1 MDYKLHDFL
10 PLYNPIQTLGFDR
23 DINNLTEF
31 EQYKLP
37 KEELFP
43 ENPGDLMLHQKLIS
57 TFINPQTGYD
67 GLLLVHEMGTGKTC
81 TAVSVAEQFINSRDL
96 DSQTLIQSTIYSP
109 TSRFPKT
116 TLKKIIVLTKG
127 KGLHNNFI
135 NEVANVCTKGEYL
148 LGLDKYL
155 KNRDNRIRKNVK
167 VNYTFDTF
175 EIFSKNLKKMS
186 EREKTITYENSLF
199 IVDEA
204 HNLRMSSD
212 AEESGIYVEIY
223 GLFELLKNRKILLLT
238 GTPMKDKPEEIVD
251 LLNLILKDKLTI
263 EDLSN
268 PDIFKK
274 KIGGYVSYLRAM
286 MSDVN
291 RSEQGQLMGTLSH
304 FKVYP
309 VIMDKFQAEIYLLA
323 KKKDDEER
331 SIFNHSRQSSS
342 LVFPDK
348 SYGKAGFEKNVIQ
361 TSTGFRFDSSIK
373 SIFQK
378 ELYKYSAKYDDL
390 IHKLK
395 DDYSKGRLS
404 FIFSEFVK
412 GSGLVV
418 LSLLLELNGYT
429 RATSSSN
436 FSKKQKRYA
445 IFTNETSTSSQTR
458 QLISVFNNSKN
469 IKGEYISTILGSR
482 VIMEGF
488 SFKNIQ
494 SEYILTPHWNYS
506 ETSQII
512 ARGLRLG
519 SHNDLIKSGVI
530 PEVKIYQYV
539 ALPTGPKS
547 PVGAERLLGVSV
559 PTDPVGTSDS
569 YGSIDLHMY
578 EIAEPKDFQIQKVI
592 RTIKEAAF
600 DCVLNKDRNTI
611 TNPTLNDTRSCEYT
625 SCEYKCDNPFKI
637 MDKSDQ
643 RNYRLLYFRLSEAYQ
658 KLKNFIIEKVII
670 APITIE
676 EIMVQTAHSQFEVL
690 CVLQDLLNFH
700 EILFT
705 RPEGSYYLSNQR
717 NLFYAAFGSLND
729 NRDDEWFDDP
739 QLLDFYTK
747 YSTIFM
753 GKSIDELIFT
763 HKKNFMVYLIDKI
776 FSSKNLAELQKYMV
790 ELPIYLQEKLLC
802 YSISLKDK
810 DTPNNFIRDMVLNNF
825 QLYYRLG
832 DNKAFVWLD
841 SDHYKCTFDLKN
853 IGSWRPCNS
862 DEQQQIET
870 MKKERQ
876 NLKVVNNPYGYI
888 GLLNR
893 NTNDFCLRKIDNG
906 GNEALD
912 KRKRNVGKRCQ
923 NWNKKDLIDLAS
935 NRLKINPD
943 EDFDFDESDVL
954 KMKNNPKFKT
964 MLDSN
969 NGTLKDYK
977 RMAFWNVQD
986 INYLC
991 TKIMQNFMDQKL
1003 VVDDPNCGTS
1013 KKIR

>member
-1 MDYKLHDFL
+1 MDYQLHDFL
-10 PLYNPIQTLGFDR
+10 PLYNPIQTLSFDR

-31 EQYKLP
+31 VQYKLP
-37 KEELFP
+37 REEVFP

-57 TFINPQTGYD
+57 TFINPHTDYN

-81 TAVSVAEQFINSRDL
+81 TAVSVAEQFIHNRN
-96 DSQTLIQSTIYSP
+96 IMEQSTPIRLAEPNHKIAAEQSMP
-109 TSRFPKT
+109 GT
-116 TLKKIIVLTKG
+116 TIKNIIVLTKG
-127 KGLHNNFI
+127 KGLQNNFV
-135 NEVANVCTKGEYL
+135 NEIANVCTKGQYL
-148 LGLDKYL
+148 VGLDKYVR
-155 KNRDNRIRKNVK
+155 NRDNRIRRNVK

-175 EIFSKNLKKMS
+175 EIFSKNLKKIS
-186 EREKTITYENSLF
+186 DREKTITYENSLF

-212 AEESGIYVEIY
+212 AEESGIYKEIY

-238 GTPMKDKPEEIVD
+238 GTPMKDKPEEIID

-268 PDIFKK
+268 KEIFQK

-291 RSEQGQLMGTLSH
+291 RSEQGQLLGTLNH

-309 VIMDKFQAEIYLLA
+309 IIMDKFQSEIYLSA

-342 LVFPDK
+342 MVFPDK
-348 SYGKAGFEKNVIQ
+348 TYGKIGFEKNVVQ
-361 TSTGFRFDSSIK
+361 TSTGYRFESTIRTALEQDLS
-373 SIFQK
+373 
-378 ELYKYSAKYDDL
+378 KYSAKYADVL
-390 IHKLK
+390 HKIK

-418 LSLLLELNGYT
+418 LSLLLELNGYVK
-429 RATSSSN
+429 ATSTSN

-445 IFTNETSTSSQTR
+445 IFTNETSTNSQTR
-458 QLISVFNNSKN
+458 QLISIFNNSKN
-469 IKGEYISTILGSR
+469 VKGEYISTILGSR

-519 SHNDLIKSGVI
+519 SHNDLIKLGIV

-539 ALPTGPKS
+539 ALPSKNN
-547 PVGAERLLGVSV
+547 VN
-559 PTDPVGTSDS
+559 
-569 YGSIDLHMY
+569 GSIDLHMY
-578 EIAEPKDFQIQKVI
+578 EIAEPKDFEIQKVI

-600 DCVLNKDRNTI
+600 DCQLNKDRNTI
-611 TNPTLNDTRSCEYT
+611 LNPTLNNTRSCEYT
-625 SCEYKCDNPFKI
+625 SCEYQCSNPYPI
-637 MDKSDQ
+637 EGQSDQ

-658 KLKNFIIEKVII
+658 KLKKFIIEKVVVT
-670 APITIE
+670 PVTIE
-676 EIMVQTAHSQFEVL
+676 EIMVETTHSQFEIL
-690 CVLQDLLNFH
+690 CVLQDLLNFK

-705 RPEGSYYLSNQR
+705 RPEGSYYLSNEK
-717 NLFYAAFGSLND
+717 NLFYASNLSLND
-729 NRDDEWFDDP
+729 QDQIEWFDDP
-739 QLLDFYTK
+739 HLLNFYSK

-753 GKSIDELIFT
+753 GKSIDELIFI
-763 HKKNFMVYLIDKI
+763 HVKNFMVHLIDKI
-776 FSSKNLAELQKYMV
+776 FTSKNLSELQKYMV

-802 YSISLKDK
+802 YSISLRSKN
-810 DTPNNFIRDMVLNNF
+810 TPNNFIRDMVLNNF
-825 QLYYRLG
+825 RLYYRLE
-832 DNKAFVWLD
+832 DEKAFVWLN
-841 SDHYKCTFDLKN
+841 SDQYKCTLDFEN
-853 IGSWRPCNS
+853 IGSWRPCNIN
-862 DEQQQIET
+862 EQQQIET

-876 NLKVVNNPYGYI
+876 NLKIVNNPYGYI

-906 GNEALD
+906 DTEASD

-935 NRLKINPD
+935 NRLKIKPD
-943 EDFDFDESDVL
+943 EDFDFNESDVVR
-954 KMKNNPKFKT
+954 MKNNPKFKNI
-964 MLDSN
+964 LDSN

-977 RMAFWNVQD
+977 RVAFWNAQD

-991 TKIMQNFMDQKL
+991 SRIMQNFMDQKL